1 MINIDH
7 VTGENIKELNSKWHQ
22 IPYYPNRILIAGIFG
37 STKTN
42 GLLNLGKEPLWSKIS
57 ITN

>member
-22 IPYYPNRILIAGIFG
+22 IPYYPNRILITGIFG

-42 GLLNLGKEPLWSKIS
+42 ALLNLISHQLDFDKICQ
-57 ITN
+57 

>member
-42 GLLNLGKEPLWSKIS
+42 GLLNLISHQLDFDKICQ
-57 ITN
+57 